1 MDNNRTSQGL
11 RDRLFTALDLF
22 IDKKVTSK
30 EIEGICYL
38 SEQIIKTANVELEF
52 QKTINEEKRNE
63 RDYLLKMKIEETAA
77 SERLQLTLQ
86 KVEELED
93 A

>member
-1 MDNNRTSQGL
+1 MDNNRTSEGL

-52 QKTINEEKRNE
+52 QKEINEEKRNE
-63 RDYLLKMKIEETAA
+63 RDHTLKIKKEEITAA
-77 SERLQLTLQ
+77 ELLQITLK
-86 KVEELED
+86 KVEENV
-93 A
+93 